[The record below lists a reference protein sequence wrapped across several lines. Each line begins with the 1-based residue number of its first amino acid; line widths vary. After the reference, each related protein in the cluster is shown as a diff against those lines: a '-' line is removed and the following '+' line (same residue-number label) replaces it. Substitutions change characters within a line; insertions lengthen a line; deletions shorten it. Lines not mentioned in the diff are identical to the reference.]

1 MKPPLS
7 RLPPEDGLPDYRD
20 AHNFFG
26 EIWVK
31 YPLATHLVRPDLP
44 PIGNRV
50 DKLPDSHLPRTDI
63 SVAHEAQIHHERH
76 SWKGS
81 SGG

>member
-7 RLPPEDGLPDYRD
+7 RIPPVDGLPDYRD

-31 YPLATHLVRPDLP
+31 YPLVKHLVCHDIPLTC
-44 PIGNRV
+44 NFV
-50 DKLPDSHLPRTDI
+50 DKLLDPYLSGSDFP
-63 SVAHEAQIHHERH
+63 VAHQA
-76 SWKGS
+76 
-81 SGG
+81 